1 MEFLFWA
8 LALLGCWYLFR
19 ILWDW
24 LVPKP
29 VPAVASLLFIVQD
42 NEEAVEGLFRRLALD
57 WHWKRS
63 GLAAEVVVIDLGSR
77 DRTEAILGRL
87 ARELGYFSLRQLPEC
102 EMGAVIRS
110 FKQGAL
116 LMDLRVVPPEQAL
129 IQVRRFLRVEP
140 GVFA

>member
-1 MEFLFWA
+1 MEPLLWA
-8 LALLGCWYLFR
+8 LALLGCWHLFR
-19 ILWDW
+19 VLWDW

-63 GLAAEVVVIDLGSR
+63 CLAAEVVVIDLGSR

-87 ARELGYFSLRQLPEC
+87 ARELGYFSLRQLAEG
-102 EMGAVIRS
+102 EMGTAIKE

-116 LMDLRVVPPEQAL
+116 LMDLRVVSPGQAL
-129 IQVRRFLRVEP
+129 AQVRRFL
-140 GVFA
+140 GVGTRALA